1 MGTKKMTKK
10 EELQKKARY
19 LQRLL
24 VQLSFTK
31 KNERTALYSS
41 TLDSLKEIQAQLIN
55 LKQDKRVCQNER

>member
-1 MGTKKMTKK
+1 MAKK

-24 VQLSFTK
+24 VQLSFTT

-41 TLDSLKEIQAQLIN
+41 TLESLKDVQTQLID
-55 LKQDKRVCQNER
+55 LKQVNRVCHHER